1 MNNDSRFFTNEPDS
15 TLLARFKKILENNTQ
30 FFDVLVGYFRSSG
43 FFQLYPSLKDVEKVR
58 ILAGLNIDKVT
69 YQVLSQSK
77 GGQQDIFTSTK
88 RVEEGFEKEVTE
100 EIENAPDE
108 KEVEQGIHK
117 FIEYIKNGKLE
128 LKVYPEHPI
137 HAKLYILRKQE
148 GSEDYGK
155 VITGSSNFSQ
165 AGLVDNL
172 EFNVELKDKPDVDY
186 ALKKFEELW
195 AKGIDVTE
203 KYVDTVKTKTWV
215 NDEIT
220 PYELYLKFL
229 YEYFRE
235 KINYDQEMFA
245 DLPKAYLDLEYQK
258 EAVADALLK
267 IREHNG
273 VFLSDVVGLGKTYIS
288 TLIAKKIGG
297 QTLVICPPVLKEYWE
312 DTLREF
318 GVVAKVESHGKL
330 DEILNKGVDHYDQVI
345 IDEAHRFRNEITQ
358 SFELLH
364 QICAGKKV
372 ILVSATPLNNR
383 PRDIASQMFLFQ
395 KKNNSTIPNH
405 KNLKLFFDTLE
416 KKLDPKLS
424 KEEYLEVVKD
434 NSQIIRDEVLKY
446 VMVRR
451 TRAEVEK
458 FYKDDITKQ
467 GLRFPKVQEP
477 QRLYYAFDDSL
488 DTLFTD
494 TLNIIKKI
502 SYARYEPA
510 NYLKTEA
517 LTEDLQIQKI
527 GQENVR
533 GFMKGLLVK
542 RLESSFYAFKKTLER
557 FINSYDSFIEMYDTG
572 TVYLSKKVDVYDY
585 LNLGL
590 EEDLLEL
597 VEASSVIKY
606 DTSEFQPHFK
616 ELLVTD
622 RDYLKEL
629 HAKWVK
635 VSEDPK
641 LDELIQKLKSDPHL
655 KSNKILI
662 FTESKET
669 GTYLSGKL
677 TDIYGDQVIFVSGS
691 SKSADF
697 EVVKKNFDPKARN
710 PEDKKRILV
719 TTDVL
724 SEGINLH
731 KANMIVNYDIPW
743 NSIRILQRV
752 GRVNRVGTKHDEIFI
767 YNFFPTSQ
775 AEEQIGLEKLAVA
788 KIQAF
793 HDTLGEDTQYLTGD
807 EEFNSWELFSRIN
820 SSSVTDEETDQ
831 NVESEL
837 GYLKQIRD
845 IRDEDSKLY
854 EKIKRLP
861 IKCRTARDKEEVT
874 GTLVTFFRRGSL
886 RKFFKATVK
895 ESLEIQFGEAAKL
908 LHAKLEVP
916 KTKLPEA
923 FYDLLKANI
932 ESFEASIRDEADEET
947 EKRGGGSEKTLV
959 KHIKALLSYRGL
971 TEDDETYLATLLLAL
986 EEGAINKRSINQ
998 LVTKVKEMNNPLAIL
1013 AEIRNAISEGYIAK
1027 LLQHE
1032 DQRKPVK
1039 REIILSEAFTG

>member
-43 FFQLYPSLKDVEKVR
+43 FFQIYPSLKEVEKVR
-58 ILAGLNIDKVT
+58 ILVGLNIDKVT
-69 YQVLSQSK
+69 YQVLSQSSD
-77 GGQQDIFTSTK
+77 GQQDIFTSTK

-117 FIEYIKNGKLE
+117 FIEYIKSGKLE

-137 HAKLYILRKQE
+137 HAKLYILRKHE

-172 EFNVELKDKPDVDY
+172 EFNVELKDKPDVEY

-195 AKGIDVTE
+195 VKGIDVTE

-245 DLPKAYLDLEYQK
+245 DFPKGYLDLEYQK

-267 IREHNG
+267 LREHNG

-288 TLIAKKIGG
+288 TLIARKLGG

-330 DEILNKGVDHYDQVI
+330 DEILSKGVDHYDQVI

-358 SFELLH
+358 SFETLH

-372 ILVSATPLNNR
+372 ILVTATPLNNR

-405 KNLKLFFDTLE
+405 KNLKAFFDGLE
-416 KKLDPKLS
+416 KKLDPKLT
-424 KEEYLEVVKD
+424 KVEYLQVVKE
-434 NSQIIRDEVLKY
+434 NSEIIRDEILKY

-458 FYKDDITKQ
+458 FYKEDMEKQ
-467 GLRFPKVQEP
+467 GLRFPKVKEP
-477 QRLYYAFDDSL
+477 IRLYYAFDNSL
-488 DTLFTD
+488 DALFVD
-494 TLNIIKKI
+494 TLSIIKKI

-510 NYLKTEA
+510 NYLKTQA
-517 LTEDLQIQKI
+517 LTEDLQIQKV

-542 RLESSFYAFKKTLER
+542 RLESSFYAFRQTLER
-557 FINSYDSFIEMYDTG
+557 FINSYDKFIEMFDKG
-572 TVYLSKKVDVYDY
+572 TVFISKKVDVYDY
-585 LNLGL
+585 LDWGL
-590 EEDLLEL
+590 EDDLLEL
-597 VEASSVIKY
+597 VEGNSVIKY
-606 DTSEFQPHFK
+606 DTTEFQPNFK
-616 ELLVTD
+616 ELLVND
-622 RDYLKEL
+622 KNYLSEL
-629 HAKWVK
+629 LEKWNKITV
-635 VSEDPK
+635 DPK
-641 LDELIQKLKSDPHL
+641 FDELEERLKTDQQL

-669 GTYLSGKL
+669 GKYLSDKL
-677 TDIYGDQVIFVSGS
+677 KDIYKDEVVNISGG
-691 SKSADF
+691 SKGAEF
-697 EVVKKNFDPKARN
+697 EVVKRNFDPRSRN
-710 PEDKKRILV
+710 SENDKRILV

-731 KANMIVNYDIPW
+731 SANIIINYDIPW

-775 AEEQIGLEKLAVA
+775 SEEQIGLEKLAVA

-807 EEFNSWELFSRIN
+807 EVFNSWELFTRIN
-820 SSSVTDEETDQ
+820 SSNVADEGSDE

-837 GYLKQIRD
+837 GYLKLIRK
-845 IRDEDSKLY
+845 IRDEEEKLY
-854 EKIKRLP
+854 EKIRKLP
-861 IKCRTARDKEEVT
+861 AKCRTARDKDNAS
-874 GTLVTFFRRGSL
+874 GILVTFFRRGSL
-886 RKFFKATVK
+886 RKFFKAK
-895 ESLEIQFGEAAKL
+895 IGESSEIQFGEAVRL
-908 LHAKLEVP
+908 LHAQVLDP
-916 KTKLPEA
+916 KTALPES

-932 ESFEASIRDEADEET
+932 LAFEESIRDEEEEET
-947 EKRGGGSEKTLV
+947 EKRGSGSDKSLM
-959 KHIKALLSYRGL
+959 KHIKALLSFRGL
-971 TEDDETYLATLLLAL
+971 TEDDETYLSTLLLAL
-986 EEGAINKRSINQ
+986 EEGAVNKRSINQ
-998 LVTKVKEMNNPLAIL
+998 LVTKIKEMNNPLAIL
-1013 AEIRNAISEGYIAK
+1013 AEIRNAISENYLTK
-1027 LLQHE
+1027 VLKSE
-1032 DQRKPVK
+1032 DQKKPVK
-1039 REIILSEAFTG
+1039 REIILSEAFI

>member
-1 MNNDSRFFTNEPDS
+1 MSNDSKFFTNEPDS
-15 TLLARFKKILENNTQ
+15 TLLSRFQKILENETQ

-58 ILAGLNIDKVT
+58 ILVGLNIDRVT
-69 YQVLSQSK
+69 YQVLSRSK
-77 GGQQDIFTSTK
+77 DGQEEIFASTK

-108 KEVEQGIHK
+108 KRVEEGIHK
-117 FIEYIKNGKLE
+117 FIEYIKSGKLE

-137 HAKLYILRKQE
+137 HAKLYILRKFE

-172 EFNVELKDKPDVDY
+172 EFNVELKDKPDVDF

-195 AKGIDVTE
+195 SKGIDVTD
-203 KYVDTVKTKTWV
+203 KYVDTVKTKTWI

-245 DLPKAYLDLEYQK
+245 DLPKGYLDLEYQK

-273 VFLSDVVGLGKTYIS
+273 VFLSDVVGLGKTYIA
-288 TLIAKKIGG
+288 TLIAKKLGG

-330 DEILNKGVDHYDQVI
+330 DEILSKGVDQYDQVV

-358 SFELLH
+358 SFEVLH

-372 ILVSATPLNNR
+372 ILVTATPLNNR
-383 PRDIASQMFLFQ
+383 PKDIASQMFLFQ

-405 KNLKLFFDTLE
+405 KNLKAFFDTLE

-424 KEEYLEVVKD
+424 KEEYLQVVKE
-434 NSQIIRDEVLKY
+434 NSEIIRQEVLKY

-451 TRAEVEK
+451 TRAEVDK
-458 FYKDDITKQ
+458 FYKEDMTKQ
-467 GLRFPKVQEP
+467 GLKFPKVQEP
-477 QRLYYAFDDSL
+477 VKLYYTFGSFL
-488 DTLFTD
+488 DELFLD

-510 NYLKTEA
+510 NYLKTQT
-517 LTEDLQIQKI
+517 LTEDLQIQKV

-542 RLESSFYAFKKTLER
+542 RLESSFYAFRKTLER
-557 FINSYDSFIEMYDTG
+557 FINSYDKFIEMYDKG
-572 TVYLSKKVDVYDY
+572 TVYISKKVDVYDY
-585 LNLGL
+585 LDWGL
-590 EEDLLEL
+590 EDELLEL
-597 VEASSVIKY
+597 VESSSVIKY
-606 DTSEFQPHFK
+606 DASEFQPHFK
-616 ELLVTD
+616 DLLIADRNFLEELFKKWEKVTT
-622 RDYLKEL
+622 
-629 HAKWVK
+629 
-635 VSEDPK
+635 DPK
-641 LDELIQKLKSDPHL
+641 FEELALRLKSDEQL
-655 KSNKILI
+655 KSNKILL

-669 GTYLSGKL
+669 GKYLSDKL
-677 TDIYGDQVIFVSGS
+677 KDNYHDEVIYISGG
-691 SKSADF
+691 SKGAEF
-697 EVVKKNFDPKARN
+697 ETVKRNFDPKSRN
-710 PEDKKRILV
+710 AENNKRILV

-731 KANMIVNYDIPW
+731 KANIIVNYDIPW

-775 AEEQIGLEKLAVA
+775 SEEQIGLEKLAVA

-807 EEFNSWELFSRIN
+807 EQFNSWELFSRIN
-820 SSSVTDEETDQ
+820 SSNVVDEGADE

-837 GYLKQIRD
+837 GYLKQIRK
-845 IRDEDSKLY
+845 IRDEDQKLY
-854 EKIKRLP
+854 DKIRRFP
-861 IKCRTARDKEEVT
+861 AKCRTARQKQDVSD
-874 GTLVTFFRRGSL
+874 TLITFFRRGSL
-886 RKFFKATVK
+886 RKFFKSKGEQT
-895 ESLEIQFGEAAKL
+895 SEIQFGEAAKL
-908 LHAKLEVP
+908 LHAIISDE
-916 KTKLPEA
+916 KTSLPGS
-923 FYDLLKANI
+923 FYDLLSRNI
-932 ESFEASIRDEADEET
+932 NAFEDSIRDESEDEV
-947 EKRGGGSEKTLV
+947 EKRGSGSDKTLMR
-959 KHIKALLSYRGL
+959 HIKALLSFRGL
-971 TEDDETYLATLLLAL
+971 TEDDEAYLAMLLMAL
-986 EEGAINKRSINQ
+986 EEGAVNKRSINQ
-998 LVTKVKEMNNPLAIL
+998 VVSRVKEMNKPLAIL
-1013 AEIRNAISEGYIAK
+1013 AEIRNAISEGYLAK
-1027 LLQHE
+1027 VLKSE
-1032 DQRKPVK
+1032 DQRRPVK
-1039 REIILSEAFTG
+1039 REIILSEAFT